1 MSIDTMGD
9 FLTIIRNGIM
19 VSKGTVVIPHS
30 NLKYEV
36 AKILKSEGFIRDA
49 IVEVVDSSK
58 KNIKIFLKY
67 VESESVIHEI
77 TRVSRPGKRA
87 YARIHEF
94 KPVIGGLGISVLT
107 TSKGVMTDKKAKSL
121 SLGGEVLCTV
131 W

>member
-1 MSIDTMGD
+1 MSIDTMGN

-19 VSKGTVVIPHS
+19 VSKSTVTIPHS

-36 AKILKSEGFIRDA
+36 AKILKSEGFIRDV
-49 IVEVVDSSK
+49 IVENIDSTK

-67 VESESVIHEI
+67 VENESVIHEI

-87 YARIHEF
+87 YAGMNEF
-94 KPVIGGLGISVLT
+94 KPVIGGLGVSVVT
-107 TSKGVMTDKKAKSL
+107 TSGGVMTDKRAKSL
-121 SLGGEVLCTV
+121 SLGGEILCTV